1 MSEACSHDCSSCG
14 SDCAE
19 REVPQNTRNDNNKNI
34 DENLLDLPVYG
45 EIWLYIICEAEE
57 KYNFPLLS
65 VIETIESRDFTL
77 RILVEKLKIQQTA
90 LKLK

>member
-1 MSEACSHDCSSCG
+1 MEIRG
-14 SDCAE
+14 E
-19 REVPQNTRNDNNKNI
+19 EVLKQLILKYTGINVKNI

>member
-1 MSEACSHDCSSCG
+1 ME
-14 SDCAE
+14 
-19 REVPQNTRNDNNKNI
+19 EVLKQLILKYTFHKKKPQNYKIINVKNI

>member
-1 MSEACSHDCSSCG
+1 ME
-14 SDCAE
+14 
-19 REVPQNTRNDNNKNI
+19 EVLKQLILKYTGINMKNI

>member
-1 MSEACSHDCSSCG
+1 ME
-14 SDCAE
+14 
-19 REVPQNTRNDNNKNI
+19 EVLKQLILKYTGINVKNI

-77 RILVEKLKIQQTA
+77 RILVE
-90 LKLK
+90 